1 MKSQNICSTS
11 SGTCERQYAHQ
22 TMQIL
27 CVLVIPSLGW
37 GGAKQKYQGV
47 QIAMKVGKLMQISEI
62 QGVLHTLN
70 AT

>member
-1 MKSQNICSTS
+1 
-11 SGTCERQYAHQ
+11 
-22 TMQIL
+22 MQIL

-62 QGVLHTLN
+62 QGVQLHTLN